1 MAMPLLHVMNEVF
14 PKFLVSPSFAGDR
27 KPLGASASLKEL
39 QRKFSFEPKHVAAA
53 TKEQLGEK

>member
-1 MAMPLLHVMNEVF
+1 MNEVF
-14 PKFLVSPSFAGDR
+14 PKFLVSPSCAGDR